1 MTVEEGAAVRN
12 EVSVV
17 SISRGG
23 VTLAH
28 DHFLKAGDVFPIR
41 IKYGDIDIRTNVK
54 VVKATNDI
62 AEAEYMNVAQST
74 VNKLLYLSL
83 ITEGQLNS
91 RGIPATIGNRNAIS
105 YEN

>member
-1 MTVEEGAAVRN
+1 MFTLKDVEQYF
-12 EVSVV
+12 EVWWD
-17 SISRGG
+17 
-23 VTLAH
+23 A
-28 DHFLKAGDVFPIR
+28 FR

-83 ITEGQLNS
+83 ITEEQLNS